1 LNAAAVAKILN
12 IKAADI
18 KSINS
23 YTRSTYH
30 IQLTA
35 GGVTIHDSKLIQKTL
50 KKIATPD
57 YGLHDCPV
65 PAGSR
70 IG

>member
-1 LNAAAVAKILN
+1 MTILLL
-12 IKAADI
+12 A
-18 KSINS
+18 INS

-30 IQLTA
+30 VQLAT
-35 GGVTIHDSKLIQKTL
+35 GGVTIHDSKLIQRTL

-57 YGLHDCPV
+57 YGLHDRPV